1 MTGVRHRSGELSRR
15 ELLRTGAGALL
26 VATATTSCDLLS
38 TDPSDKGA
46 NGQPPRG
53 NEAASARNGRE
64 APTLAERVKAG
75 KLPPVQER
83 LPADPL
89 TVKPNDRVGVYGGE
103 WRSAIAGP
111 SDAAWL
117 QRTTG
122 YETLMR
128 WDLQFEKVI
137 PNVAKEVKV
146 EDGGSNYV
154 FTLRR
159 GMRWSSGE
167 PFTADDIVFAYE
179 SVMGNTDLYPDG
191 PPDFCKVRG
200 KPGTIE
206 KVDDQTVRFSFAA
219 PNGLFLE
226 NLATLYSSD
235 LTNLPRHYF
244 EKFHAE
250 FNPDAQALA
259 KQEGEGHWAT
269 LFQAKMDTWSNP
281 EHPVLF
287 PWVPVTVFGEGQR
300 LVYERNPY
308 YWKVDPQGSQL
319 PYLDRLVMAV
329 IGEPETMTLRASGGE
344 IDMQDRTINTP
355 VNKPVLA
362 RYRESGDFD
371 FFDEVPTS
379 CVTFA
384 IALNLNHK
392 DPVKRQI
399 FQNRD
404 FRVGLSL
411 AINRQEI
418 INVVY
423 QRQGEP
429 FQVAPRPD
437 SPMYD
442 EEMAKQ
448 YTEFDAAAANEHLDR
463 AGFRERDNAGFRL
476 GPDGRRITIGVEHP
490 SGPASQTDPLE
501 LVKGYWKQVGVE
513 LQNRPEDRSLF
524 EERRTANQHDATT
537 WGAEGGGK
545 IEPILRPD
553 WFLPSRFESIN
564 YAPLWMQWYES
575 NGRAGERPPE
585 IVQQQMA
592 LYRKMNETVD
602 PDERITQMKE
612 VLRIAKEYFY
622 HIGISLAPP
631 GYGIVKNNFHNVPD
645 KMPAS
650 FIWPS
655 PGPSNPEQYF
665 IQRT

>member
-1 MTGVRHRSGELSRR
+1 MTGVRHGSGGLSRR
-15 ELLRTGAGALL
+15 DLLRGGAGAFL
-26 VATATTSCDLLS
+26 VATTTTSCDLLS
-38 TDPSDKGA
+38 TDPSGRSRDGQGSRAGRKG
-46 NGQPPRG
+46 P
-53 NEAASARNGRE
+53 E
-64 APTLAERVKAG
+64 APMLAERVKAG
-75 KLPPVQER
+75 DLPSVEKR
-83 LPADPL
+83 LPSEPL
-89 TVKPNDRVGVYGGE
+89 TVEPQDRPGVYGGE
-103 WRSAIAGP
+103 WHSAIAGP
-111 SDAAWL
+111 ADAAWL

-128 WDLQFEKVI
+128 WDLAFEQVI
-137 PNVAKEVKV
+137 PNVAKDVAV
-146 EDGGSNYV
+146 EDGGRVYV

-159 GMRWSSGE
+159 GMHWSDGE
-167 PFTADDIVFAYE
+167 PFTADDIVFAYD
-179 SVMGNTDLYPDG
+179 SVLGNRDIFPDG
-191 PPDFCKVRG
+191 HPDFYSVRG

-206 KVDDQTVRFSFAA
+206 KIDDHTVQFSFDA

-226 NLATLYSSD
+226 NLATLYAAD
-235 LTNLPRHYF
+235 LTKLPRHYF

-250 FNPDAQALA
+250 FNPDAPTLA
-259 KQEGEGHWAT
+259 KEEGQEHWAT
-269 LFQAKMDTWSNP
+269 LFQTKMDVWSNV
-281 EHPVLF
+281 EHPVLY
-287 PWVPVTVFGEGQR
+287 PWIPATVFGEGQR

-308 YWKVDPQGSQL
+308 YFKVDPEGSQL

-329 IGEPETMTLRASGGE
+329 IEDPEAMTLKAAGGE

-362 RYRESGDFD
+362 RSRESGDYD

-392 DPVKRQI
+392 DPVKREI

-411 AINRQEI
+411 AIDRQEI
-418 INVVY
+418 IDVVY

-429 FQVAPRPD
+429 YQVAPRPD

-448 YTEFDAAAANEHLDR
+448 YTEFDPDAANDHLDR
-463 AGFRERDNAGFRL
+463 AGYRERDSSGYRL
-476 GPDGRRITIGVEHP
+476 GPDGRRITIGVEHTTGP
-490 SGPASQTDPLE
+490 SSQTDPLE
-501 LVKGYWKQVGVE
+501 LVKAYWKRVGVE
-513 LQNRPEDRSLF
+513 LQNRAEDRALF
-524 EERRTANQHDATT
+524 EERRTANDHDATT

-545 IEPILRPD
+545 IEPVLRPD
-553 WFLPSRFESIN
+553 WFFPSRFESIN

-575 NGRAGERPPE
+575 NGQAGDRPPAL
-585 IVQQQMA
+585 VRQQMA
-592 LYRKMNETVD
+592 LFEKVKETVD
-602 PDERITQMKE
+602 PEERITLMKD
-612 VLRIAKEYFY
+612 VLRLAKEYFY

-631 GYGIVKNNFHNVPD
+631 GYGIVKNDFHNVPD
-645 KMPAS
+645 EMPAS

-665 IQRT
+665 VQRT